1 MEIESLIKTI
11 IQCAYNVRM
20 HLAAGFLEAVYQ
32 KALVIE
38 LKEKGID
45 AETEAPINV
54 YYKNIVVGEFRADI
68 IVEKKIIIELKAVQN
83 LIPIHETQLVNYL
96 TATNTDHG
104 LLINFGGERIEI
116 KRKFREYKHK
126 NVYYGTT
133 NSTQRPQQTGISTH
147 AHLRAYSQPYHDESF
162 RLWTV
167 SIRTYREKEK

>member
-54 YYKNIVVGEFRADI
+54 YYKNIVVAEFRADI

-126 NVYYGTT
+126 
-133 NSTQRPQQTGISTH
+133 
-147 AHLRAYSQPYHDESF
+147 E
-162 RLWTV
+162 
-167 SIRTYREKEK
+167 